1 MKMFQVLSL
10 IYIYKKEKDMA
21 YPFEEYALPLKF
33 MSISFL

>member
-10 IYIYKKEKDMA
+10 IYIKKRKGHGIS
-21 YPFEEYALPLKF
+21 FEEYALPLKF

>member
-21 YPFEEYALPLKF
+21 YPLKN
-33 MSISFL
+33 MPCP